1 MVEDEAT
8 KREVLSALTEKL
20 IPGRTADGMPLDRVE
35 RTGVYEITIESMTGK
50 YRNASPD
57 GVFHGIRARC
67 PNNESF

>member
-1 MVEDEAT
+1 MVEDEAS

-20 IPGRTADGMPLDRVE
+20 IPGRTADGMPPDRIE
-35 RTGVYEITIESMTGK
+35 RTGVYEIVIESMTGK

-57 GVFHGIRARC
+57 GVFQGIRARC

>member
-1 MVEDEAT
+1 
-8 KREVLSALTEKL
+8 
-20 IPGRTADGMPLDRVE
+20 MPPNRIE

-57 GVFHGIRARC
+57 GVFHRIRARC